1 MLMRA
6 MVKFFGLV
14 QGVNFRYY
22 TRLKARE
29 IGLTGFVRNELD
41 GSVFAVFEG
50 EKDAVEKCI
59 MWCANNQPHAEVTDY
74 QVEWERIEAREY
86 SSFEILR

>member
-1 MLMRA
+1 
-6 MVKFFGLV
+6 
-14 QGVNFRYY
+14 
-22 TRLKARE
+22 
-29 IGLTGFVRNELD
+29 
-41 GSVFAVFEG
+41 VFAVFEG